1 MNSLDTRSVSMLACL
16 FIEGLGDL
24 DSWISAGKVW
34 THQISLF
41 TLVYEFKKHLRLQI
55 FPPYLADEKA
65 VYFLAMKY
73 WILLNRTI
81 KYLVS

>member
-41 TLVYEFKKHLRLQI
+41 TLVYDSRNIYDFRFFPLILQMKKQSI
-55 FPPYLADEKA
+55 
-65 VYFLAMKY
+65 
-73 WILLNRTI
+73 
-81 KYLVS
+81 S